1 VHTAQK
7 ITALVAGMLLAA
19 LASSA
24 QAMPAQTAS
33 MGAAGPQPSGSTIS
47 LTLADA
53 LARARA
59 NSPQFQAALT
69 QLGMAREDR
78 IQARA
83 GLLPGVDYNNGFI
96 YTEGNGTPSGR
107 FIANNGPHEYISQG
121 AAQQVVGLGQVADY
135 RRASAAQALAQAKA
149 EIAARGLTVTVVR
162 AFYGLLAAQ
171 EKTRTTQAASDE
183 AKHFLENSR
192 KLEEGGEVAH
202 SDVIKAQIQA
212 NDQQRALQDAK
223 LGEQNTRLELAVL
236 LFPNFFQDFALVD
249 DLAAAPLLPPMAEV
263 QQMAQKNNPELN
275 AAFAALDVANH
286 EVTAARA
293 GHLPTLVLDYFYGID
308 ANHFAVN
315 TNGIRNLGY
324 SATATLNI
332 PVWHWGAI
340 ESKVKQ
346 AELQRHQAQVEL
358 SAAQRQALADLQSF
372 YSEAET
378 AREQLEPLRNS
389 ADLAADS
396 LRLTNLRYQAGEA
409 IALEVVDAQNSL
421 TQARNIYRDGEARY
435 HVAIANLQTL
445 TGAF

>member
-1 VHTAQK
+1 VSISQK
-7 ITALVAGMLLAA
+7 ITALVACQLLAA
-19 LASSA
+19 VASVA
-24 QAMPAQTAS
+24 QSVPADQATINAQVPAS
-33 MGAAGPQPSGSTIS
+33 TVS

-53 LARARA
+53 LTRARA

-78 IQARA
+78 VQARA
-83 GLLPGVDYNNGFI
+83 TLLPGVDYNNGFI

-121 AAQQVVGLGQVADY
+121 AVQQVVGLGQVADY
-135 RRASAAQALAQAKA
+135 RRTAAVHALARAKA

-171 EKTRTTQAASDE
+171 GKTQSTLAAADE
-183 AKHFLENSR
+183 AQRFLDNSR
-192 KLEEGGEVAH
+192 KLEQGGEVAH
-202 SDVIKAQIQA
+202 SDVIKAQLQA
-212 NDQQRALQDAK
+212 NDQLRAFQDAK
-223 LGEQNTRLELAVL
+223 LSEENARLSLAVL
-236 LFPNFFQDFALVD
+236 LFPNFFQDFSLVD
-249 DLAAAPLLPPMAEV
+249 DLAAAPVLPPIAEV
-263 QQMAQKNNPELN
+263 QQMAQKNNPELS
-275 AAFAALDVANH
+275 AAFAAVEAANH
-286 EVTAARA
+286 EVVVARA

-308 ANHFAVN
+308 ANHFAVS
-315 TNGIRNLGY
+315 TDSIRNLGY

-332 PVWHWGAI
+332 PVWHGGAI

-358 SAAQRQALADLQSF
+358 SAAQRQAMADLQSF
-372 YSEAET
+372 YSEAEV
-378 AREQLEPLRNS
+378 AREQLNTLRSS

-409 IALEVVDAQNSL
+409 IALEVVDAQNTL
-421 TQARNIYRDGEARY
+421 TQARNNYRDGETRY